1 MARWG
6 IAEDGAVLALR
17 GPDALVDEVVRSL
30 SPPVGLEWRGEPT
43 RASPVCTIELVPRV
57 RDGAASGGAVV
68 DHDADGLIGSS
79 ALPALPMHG
88 SAIGDRVGVGF
99 DVLVDGERRPGG
111 DAAAESALG
120 LFAAE
125 HLRDLV
131 AVHAAVLMTDAGAV
145 LVAGASHSGKSTL
158 CAAAVDAGVEVWGDE
173 FALLHRD
180 GAVSGWPRPLRLRTA
195 SGIVR
200 RPLDGYGMHGAHGEH
215 RTRGDRNRRP
225 LPGPARVALVAALAY
240 SSSGW
245 SVTTSTRAEV
255 VVDLLATAV
264 PAARRPA
271 ESFTAA
277 VAVSTCAVG
286 VRGTRGE
293 AAEAVERLRDLTA
306 RRG

>member
-1 MARWG
+1 M
-6 IAEDGAVLALR
+6 LALR

-30 SPPVGLEWRGEPT
+30 SPPLGLEWAGEPL
-43 RASPVCTIELVPRV
+43 RAAPACSIELVPRT
-57 RDGAASGGAVV
+57 RDGVACGGVAA
-68 DHDADGLIGSS
+68 DHDADGLIGS
-79 ALPALPMHG
+79 LALPMNA
-88 SAIGDRVGVGF
+88 SAVGDRAGVEF

-125 HLRDLV
+125 HLRELV
-131 AVHAAVLMTDAGAV
+131 AVHAAVLMTDGGAV
-145 LVAGASHSGKSTL
+145 LVPGASYSGKSTL

-180 GAVSGWPRPLRLRTA
+180 GRVSGWPRPIRLRTA

-200 RPLDGYGMHGAHGEH
+200 RPLNGHGLHGGDGMHGAHD
-215 RTRGDRNRRP
+215 DRDSRP
-225 LPGPARVALVAALAY
+225 LPGPARVALVAAVAY

-245 SVTTSTRAEV
+245 SVTTSTAAEV
-255 VVDLLATAV
+255 VVDLLANAV

-277 VAVSTCAVG
+277 VAVSTSAVG

-293 AAEAVERLRDLTA
+293 AAEAVERLRDLAA